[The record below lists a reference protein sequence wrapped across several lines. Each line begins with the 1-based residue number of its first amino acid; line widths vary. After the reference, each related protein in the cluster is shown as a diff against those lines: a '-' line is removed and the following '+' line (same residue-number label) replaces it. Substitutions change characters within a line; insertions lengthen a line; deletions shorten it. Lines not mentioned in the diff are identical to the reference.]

1 MTKRKKNRRT
11 YTLAQKQR
19 ILGYADR
26 HGVTAAEN
34 KFDVY
39 ASSIYNWRSKLA
51 DSLVPVP
58 KPNRKVTN
66 GAPTAKQRAAL
77 ELFQAGW
84 STHLVGEA
92 LGTTAVAVE
101 TLLRDALRNMKRER

>member
-1 MTKRKKNRRT
+1 MATKKNVRRRFT
-11 YTLAQKQR
+11 DKQKLR
-19 ILGYADR
+19 ILSYADR
-26 HGVTAAEN
+26 HGVAAAET

-39 ASSIYNWRSKLA
+39 SSSIYTWRSKLA
-51 DSLVPVP
+51 NFRVPVP

-84 STHLVGEA
+84 SMHLVGEA
-92 LGTTAVAVE
+92 LGIAERGVE
-101 TLLRDALRNMKRER
+101 ALLRDALQNTKRER